1 MWRSCIEDEDEDEV
15 CCIYCGCVTDDY
27 YDLDYWEVPFTDFA
41 AIHEAAVVDPETL
54 GPPPGHPHVVLR
66 GDIIER
72 KTCLHICP
80 RCGWWIAE
88 DRAVL
93 PALQWQHWVVTLS
106 SMSVLQDLALGDI
119 DAPLQEVRRYLMRK
133 FEARTSMHPRLF
145 ELTVASVFGDF
156 GYRAVATAYSNDG
169 GIDVVLEDGSGE
181 RIGVQVKRQRRA
193 VEVEQIR
200 AFLGALTL
208 GDFTSGVFVSSSQFR
223 RGAVCA
229 AQRSVQCGIPIE
241 LVDANRFFDML
252 DFAQLTHP
260 PTPED
265 CGINRTTRLKFHY
278 ESYYHLNAL

>member
-1 MWRSCIEDEDEDEV
+1 
-15 CCIYCGCVTDDY
+15 
-27 YDLDYWEVPFTDFA
+27 
-41 AIHEAAVVDPETL
+41 
-54 GPPPGHPHVVLR
+54 
-66 GDIIER
+66 
-72 KTCLHICP
+72 
-80 RCGWWIAE
+80 
-88 DRAVL
+88 
-93 PALQWQHWVVTLS
+93 
-106 SMSVLQDLALGDI
+106 MSVLQDLALSDI

-169 GIDVVLEDGSGE
+169 GIDVVLEDGSGK

-208 GDFTSGVFVSSSQFR
+208 GDFTSGVFLSSSQFR
-223 RGAVCA
+223 RGAIGA
-229 AQRSVQCGIPIE
+229 ARRSAQCGMPIE

-252 DFAQLTHP
+252 DFAQLINT

-265 CGINRTTRLKFHY
+265 CGINRTTALTFHC
-278 ESYYHLNAL
+278 ENYYHLNSL